1 MKKGAAQ
8 ALPLIVASFWLQANV
23 LCVAQQ
29 ARKGASAAPQREEL
43 YCQSEEATA
52 DPMQVVAAWAKMDE
66 AQRKR
71 LDELLAGVSSAGTRS
86 RAASLKAVLLANAG
100 DSTRN
105 EESLVDNVAGGLADV
120 LAGVRLDTN
129 TSRRLAR
136 DLWVIVNVE
145 RTGSMASSAV
155 GNIHNQLMNSGVRGA
170 RLAALA
176 DSLNAILRNQFD
188 KDWARKAQ

>member
-8 ALPLIVASFWLQANV
+8 ALPLIVAFWLQANV
-23 LCVAQQ
+23 LCAAQQ
-29 ARKGASAAPQREEL
+29 ARKGASVAPQREEL
-43 YCQSEEATA
+43 HCQSEEATT

-86 RAASLKAVLLANAG
+86 RAASLKAALLANAG

-129 TSRRLAR
+129 ASRRLAR

-155 GNIHNQLMNSGVRGA
+155 GNIHNQLKNSGARGA